1 MASRARSLALCV
13 VTAIACGACTHGGP
27 ARSHKSP
34 SCLSGTYDGG
44 QTEVAT
50 GLALGS
56 DGRFAYGLSYGAL
69 DEGAGGRWEAD
80 GDRVYLTSDPVKPPA
95 LAFVAERASDQAGLY
110 VELDVTGGLS
120 RQYFDARIELADGQ
134 SLMRR
139 FEEDGLYVE
148 FAEGDRPVST
158 TVLLPMF
165 GVASMPYRL
174 TGDGPRIVLFRFD
187 PNDLGKVA
195 FSRTPLMR
203 EGARLILERHGR
215 RLTFR
220 PVKGGCGNGQPD

>member
-1 MASRARSLALCV
+1 MIMKTNSEHRNPRWATWA
-13 VTAIACGACTHGGP
+13 AICLFAML
-27 ARSHKSP
+27 
-34 SCLSGTYDGG
+34 LSGWKN
-44 QTEVAT
+44 
-50 GLALGS
+50 
-56 DGRFAYGLSYGAL
+56 R
-69 DEGAGGRWEAD
+69 
-80 GDRVYLTSDPVKPPA
+80 
-95 LAFVAERASDQAGLY
+95 
-110 VELDVTGGLS
+110 ELDTPPEIQDL
-120 RQYFDARIELADGQ
+120 DARIELADGQ

-139 FEEDGLYVE
+139 FEEDGLSVE

-187 PNDLGKVA
+187 PHDLGKVA

>member
-1 MASRARSLALCV
+1 MSALA
-13 VTAIACGACTHGGP
+13 AI
-27 ARSHKSP
+27 
-34 SCLSGTYDGG
+34 
-44 QTEVAT
+44 
-50 GLALGS
+50 GLALTSAVAGPAAETRLPPCLAGIYDGSAPEIGAGIELRS
-56 DGRFAYGLSYGAL
+56 DGRFRYGMAYGAL
-69 DEGAGGRWEAD
+69 DEGADGTWSADDEA
-80 GDRVYLTSDPVKPPA
+80 VYLTSDPVKPPA

-139 FEEDGLYVE
+139 FEEDGLSVE